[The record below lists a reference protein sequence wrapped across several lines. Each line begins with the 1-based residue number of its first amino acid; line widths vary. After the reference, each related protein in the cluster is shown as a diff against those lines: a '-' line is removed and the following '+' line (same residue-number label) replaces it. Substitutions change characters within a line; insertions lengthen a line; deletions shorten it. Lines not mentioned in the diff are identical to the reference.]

1 MSLNKLYVFLT
12 FLFSS
17 TFLFANCPDGT
28 DVCLSID
35 GNNLNYDS
43 TADIAGFQFG
53 HDGCLTMLMLRRR
66 CNFCRFYSFRKGSTV
81 LAFSFTG
88 SVVPA
93 GTGTLVELVGTPT
106 ESCLSAF
113 IFSDAAGDA
122 LEVNFSVEPVLGCTD
137 SEACNF
143 DASANTDDGSCT
155 YPEEN
160 FDCDGNCAIETDC
173 NGVCGGDS
181 C

>member
-53 HDGCLTMLMLRRR
+53 HC
-66 CNFCRFYSFRKGSTV
+66 SE
-81 LAFSFTG
+81 
-88 SVVPA
+88 
-93 GTGTLVELVGTPT
+93 GTLVE
-106 ESCLSAF
+106 
-113 IFSDAAGDA
+113 
-122 LEVNFSVEPVLGCTD
+122 
-137 SEACNF
+137 
-143 DASANTDDGSCT
+143 
-155 YPEEN
+155 
-160 FDCDGNCAIETDC
+160 
-173 NGVCGGDS
+173 
-181 C
+181 

>member
-1 MSLNKLYVFLT
+1 MEQMF
-12 FLFSS
+12 
-17 TFLFANCPDGT
+17 
-28 DVCLSID
+28 CLSID

-53 HDGCLTMLMLRRR
+53 HDGCLTTPYAQGGDATSAV
-66 CNFCRFYSFRKGSTV
+66 FTVSGSGSTV

-93 GTGTLVELVGTPT
+93 GTGTLVELVGAPT

-155 YPEEN
+155 YPEEILIVMATVLLKLIVMVSVVER
-160 FDCDGNCAIETDC
+160 C
-173 NGVCGGDS
+173 
-181 C
+181 